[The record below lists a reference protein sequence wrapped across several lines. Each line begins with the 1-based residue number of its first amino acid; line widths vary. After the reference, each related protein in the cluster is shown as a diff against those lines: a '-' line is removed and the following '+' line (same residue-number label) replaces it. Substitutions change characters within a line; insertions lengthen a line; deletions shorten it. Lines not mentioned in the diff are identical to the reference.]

1 MARLLLALGMLFSVT
16 EFILAETAFIDGIE
30 YSLRINGTAI
40 VCGVDDDIES
50 LSNIPETINY
60 DGNVYIVNEIGRF
73 VSSNLRSITIP
84 PSIKKVNSFHCE
96 RLSIVIIED
105 SDEEILFE
113 YQDKYDGSFTS
124 RCPIRRIYQG
134 RNINYS
140 WRPPFCRVSTIV
152 DIEIGDKVTEI
163 TQGLYRVASF
173 YELEKIIIGPS
184 VKNIGDVGDNIIY
197 ISSTF
202 GAESSSTRGL
212 PQIYMLAIKPPKIAN
227 GTFESSFFRY
237 PLHVPSNCL
246 DDYKYDGYWGSFKIY
261 DDVALINRIELAEG
275 ELSLAEDE
283 IYTLTAVIS
292 PKDAFCQKIRW
303 NSSDQSIVKIDEF
316 GHLRTLKCGI
326 TTITASTLDGSN
338 LSATCT
344 VTVRAKE
351 IQASSIS
358 LDSSSAQGIE
368 GEQIQINATILP
380 EDATNKTLAWSSSDE
395 HVAIVDENGLVSLI
409 KEGTAIINASAT
421 DGSGVS
427 AKCTVV
433 VTGHSGID
441 AILADR
447 NTYVKILSLSGVLV
461 YEGKYSEA
469 KLVPD
474 YYIVVC
480 DGKSMKVKV
489 G

>member
-1 MARLLLALGMLFSVT
+1 MTRLLLALGMLFGVT

-30 YSLRINGTAI
+30 YSLRDGTAI

-96 RLSIVIIED
+96 RLSVVIIED

-113 YQDKYDGSFTS
+113 YKDKYDGSFTY

-163 TQGLYRVASF
+163 NQGLYRVKSF

-184 VKNIGDVGDNIIY
+184 VKNIGDVGDNIAY

-202 GAESSSTRGL
+202 GAESYGTRGL

-246 DDYKYDGYWGSFKIY
+246 DDYKYDGYWGSFKIS
-261 DDVALINRIELAEG
+261 DDIAIINRIEISDN
-275 ELSLAEDE
+275 ELTLSEDE
-283 IYTLTAVIS
+283 TYTLSAAIS
-292 PKDAFCQKIRW
+292 PENAFYRKVRW
-303 NSSDQSIVKIDEF
+303 VSSDQSVAQIDEF
-316 GHLRTLKCGI
+316 GHISALKSGI
-326 TTITASTLDGSN
+326 TKITASTLDGSN

-351 IQASSIS
+351 IRVSSIS

-368 GEQIQINATILP
+368 GEQIQINATVIP

-409 KEGTAIINASAT
+409 KEGTATISASAT
-421 DGSGVS
+421 DGSDVS
-427 AKCTVV
+427 AECTVV
-433 VTGHSGID
+433 VTEYSGID
-441 AILADR
+441 AIHADR
-447 NTYVKILSLSGVLV
+447 NTHVKILSLSGVLV
-461 YEGKYSEA
+461 YEGQYAEA

-489 G
+489 E